1 VGVDDQCKENKTL
14 EGKLEG
20 GRWGGLLGNVTTP
33 TPIIIRR
40 EAIREVH
47 DFKYLGSTLTT
58 FEDLEKELSH
68 RWALVTSKF
77 AQLQPMQSNNQ
88 ISLRTKMVFYRAC
101 ISLTLF
107 YGCEL
112 WALTQAQARKFN
124 AILMGFLRKLSR
136 VKWW

>member
-1 VGVDDQCKENKTL
+1 MAILVDDEGNWSIASKFLRCLRRGEVDDQCKENKTL

-20 GRWGGLLGNVTTP
+20 GRWGGLFGNVTMP

-40 EAIREVH
+40 EAIGEVH

-77 AQLQPMQSNNQ
+77 AQLQP
-88 ISLRTKMVFYRAC
+88 I
-101 ISLTLF
+101 
-107 YGCEL
+107 
-112 WALTQAQARKFN
+112 
-124 AILMGFLRKLSR
+124 
-136 VKWW
+136 